1 MARLWLSPAWH
12 QSLGFVL
19 GTQSFAGGSMHRL
32 LRVAGLAVALVGGLG
47 TARLKAQDTHE
58 VRLEV
63 DTEKG
68 EYTFVPASVTAR
80 PGDVI
85 VFKLVNGAP
94 HSVVFEDKSLPPR
107 AREALN
113 AAMPRRSADLSSP
126 LLTENGA
133 EYRITVP
140 ALPAGNYPFFCLPH
154 RAYDMRGEL
163 RVK

>member
-1 MARLWLSPAWH
+1 M
-12 QSLGFVL
+12 
-19 GTQSFAGGSMHRL
+19 
-32 LRVAGLAVALVGGLG
+32 
-47 TARLKAQDTHE
+47 HE

-63 DTEKG
+63 NAEQA
-68 EYTFVPASVTAR
+68 EYRFAPASVSAR

-94 HSVVFEDKSLPPR
+94 HSIVFEGKGLTPR

-113 AAMPRRSADLSSP
+113 DAMPRRSADLSSP

-140 ALPAGNYPFFCLPH
+140 ALPPGSYAFFCLPH

>member
-1 MARLWLSPAWH
+1 MKRLSGITA
-12 QSLGFVL
+12 
-19 GTQSFAGGSMHRL
+19 A
-32 LRVAGLAVALVGGLG
+32 ALVVLAGPGVRA
-47 TARLKAQDTHE
+47 ARAQGVHE

-63 DTEKG
+63 NAEQA
-68 EYTFVPASVTAR
+68 EYRFAPASVSAR

-94 HSVVFEDKSLPPR
+94 HSIVFEGKGLTPR

-140 ALPAGNYPFFCLPH
+140 ALPPGSYAFFCLPH

-163 RVK
+163 VVK